1 MSSDLADRDAADH
14 EKHSLTSA
22 EEVDEVPRKWKVYDE
37 YGTVEDKKL
46 LSKVD
51 LRLLPVL
58 PLLYP
63 LSFSDWSN
71 MGNANLKRFDLQF
84 WLPTLT
90 FCWGIA
96 SIFQRLCHKPSQLVR
111 DTLSESR
118 GSQIFHAGVLSHVV
132 RPVFFGGAALAGA
145 FGGVLAYAIGKMDGI
160 GGKRGWQWI
169 FILEGLLTVVV
180 SVVAYWIVPTWSHK
194 AKWLTEDERSRL
206 LARLAADSD
215 AANKEKFEWVYVRQA
230 FTDHLV
236 WGYAL
241 LFHGHAFVLYTL
253 SLFMNLSNQAKRAV
267 AVAMQITIGD
277 LGAVTGVLIYRPEWE
292 KDHYRKP
299 HSIAI
304 GYLSF
309 AIVVTSALWWWMDKE
324 NRRRAEILGSAGGEV
339 DDALGKVDFEDD
351 RRERVRLGD
360 RHVQW
365 RYQV

>member
-22 EEVDEVPRKWKVYDE
+22 EKVDGVPRKWKVYDE

-71 MGNANLKRFDLQF
+71 MGNAKWSHYDRLYSRIPHISSLKRFDLQF

-96 SIFQRLCHKPSQLVR
+96 SIFQRLRHKPSQLVR
-111 DTLSESR
+111 DTLSRER
-118 GSQIFHAGVLSHVV
+118 HWRVA
-132 RPVFFGGAALAGA
+132 VFFGGAALAGA

-180 SVVAYWIVPTWSHK
+180 SVVAYWTVPTRSHK
-194 AKWLTEDERSRL
+194 AKWLTEAERSRL

-215 AANKEKFEWVYVRQA
+215 TANKEKFEWVYVRQA
-230 FTDHLV
+230 FTDHLA

-253 SLFMNLSNQAKRAV
+253 SLFMP
-267 AVAMQITIGD
+267 TI
-277 LGAVTGVLIYRPEWE
+277 
-292 KDHYRKP
+292 
-299 HSIAI
+299 IA
-304 GYLSF
+304 GLRF
-309 AIVVTSALWWWMDKE
+309 AS
-324 NRRRAEILGSAGGEV
+324 
-339 DDALGKVDFEDD
+339 
-351 RRERVRLGD
+351 
-360 RHVQW
+360 
-365 RYQV
+365 Y